1 MGSDK
6 DQLGHIFSGMRQQQQ
21 AAERPGAV
29 EANRLIALASL
40 DAMPWKN
47 GGGTTYQ
54 IAADPPQANT
64 SNFRWRVSRA
74 VIERDGPF
82 SAFPD
87 VSRWIVLTSG
97 PGFTLEF
104 TDGTSFEVTKPFE
117 VYWFD
122 GGQAVSCRLKDGR
135 PSTVVN
141 VMARNDVVMRVN
153 IAQNRNML
161 PSAGHAIVSAYSASV
176 RLDERHVLLAAVD
189 KPF

>member
-6 DQLGHIFSGMRQQQQ
+6 NQLGHIFSGRGQKP
-21 AAERPGAV
+21 AAEKPGAV
-29 EANRLIALASL
+29 ETNRLISLSSL

-54 IAADPPQANT
+54 IASDPPDAST

-82 SAFPD
+82 SAFPN
-87 VSRWIVLTSG
+87 VSRWIVLISG
-97 PGFTLEF
+97 PGFTMEF
-104 TDGTSFEVTKPFE
+104 ADGTSFDVTKPFE

-122 GGQAVSCRLKDGR
+122 GGLGVNCRLKGDR
-135 PSTVVN
+135 PCTVLN

-153 IAQNRNML
+153 VAQSRSML
-161 PSAGHAIVSAYSASV
+161 PSAGHAIISDFSASV
-176 RLDERHVLLAAVD
+176 RLDERHVLIAAVD